1 MKNWIAGKKQ
11 IILLMPLQYD
21 HAVQME
27 LQFVIFQVNFHVVR
41 IFLSTEEESLQ
52 LLYLLQMTKGPHLY
66 KGKWESFAKF
76 CYCFSNSKKH

>member
-41 IFLSTEEESLQ
+41 IFLSTEGESLQ

-66 KGKWESFAKF
+66 KGK
-76 CYCFSNSKKH
+76 